1 MDFKLIK
8 LIKDNR
14 HRLVFSGY
22 FSSGSSNY
30 SRKYC
35 EGVRFETHLKLSE
48 LAKLNKNEIKF
59 IPPTELVCNL
69 YLLIRE
75 DLRLG

>member
-14 HRLVFSGY
+14 HRLDFKGY

-35 EGVRFETHLKLSE
+35 EGVRFWNSF
-48 LAKLNKNEIKF
+48 EIKR
-59 IPPTELVCNL
+59 VNKAQ
-69 YLLIRE
+69 YKWN
-75 DLRLG
+75 